1 MEALIAKN
9 ENFETVGFEV
19 KNENEVIFKWGVAP
33 LVDFYYVKSISVNK
47 NMNIIFELVAL
58 EKALR
63 TYSKFTS
70 MFFDV
75 ARTNSKVEEIL
86 MKGEEGF
93 EGFNFKEVDEK
104 KQNIERRIKD
114 IICKLH

>member
-19 KNENEVIFKWGVAP
+19 KNENEAIFKWGVTP
-33 LVDFYYVKSISVNK
+33 LVDFYYVKPIRVK
-47 NMNIIFELVAL
+47 ENMNIIFELVAL

-63 TYSKFTS
+63 TYSKFES

-93 EGFNFKEVDEK
+93 NFKEVDEQI
-104 KQNIERRIKD
+104 QNIERRIKD

>member
-33 LVDFYYVKSISVNK
+33 LVDFYYVKSIRVK
-47 NMNIIFELVAL
+47 ENMNIIFELVAL

-93 EGFNFKEVDEK
+93 NFKEVDQQI
-104 KQNIERRIKD
+104 QNIERRIKD